1 MSTIPGNRTH
11 NSQLNAMAG
20 KNTYFISDLHLGA
33 KYMTDHLM
41 REKRV
46 CRFLDSIKQDAAELY
61 LLGDILDY
69 WYEYKYVVPRGY
81 IRFLGKLADLADA
94 GVKITW
100 VTGNHDVWLF
110 DYLRDQIGLTV
121 LYGHTEVVT
130 QGKRILIAHGDDVGV
145 QPTMYRFTRWCFYN
159 KVCQWLYASV
169 HPRWTYPIATGWSN
183 ENRTS
188 RSPEK
193 LKAISEN
200 AATRLMDFSR
210 QYHSEHPD
218 VEAFVYGHLH
228 IARVNNEEHKPP
240 VIFLGDW
247 ISLCTY
253 AVLDAQGH
261 FELKY
266 YKESDA
272 PAN

>member
-1 MSTIPGNRTH
+1 MTN
-11 NSQLNAMAG
+11 

-33 KYMTDHLM
+33 QYMASDLD
-41 REKRV
+41 RERRV
-46 CRFLDSIKQDAAELY
+46 CRFLDSIKDDAAELF

-81 IRFLGKLADLADA
+81 IRFFGELAELSDA

-110 DYLRDQIGLTV
+110 DYLRDQIGMTV
-121 LYGHTEVVT
+121 FKGHTEVET
-130 QGKRILIAHGDDVGV
+130 QGRRILISHGDDVGV

-159 KVCQWLYASV
+159 KVCQFLYASI

-188 RSPEK
+188 RNPEQ
-193 LKAISEN
+193 LREISEN
-200 AATRLMDFSR
+200 AAKRLLDFSR
-210 QYHSEHPD
+210 EYHAAHPQ

-228 IARVNNEEHKPP
+228 VARMNNLEGLPP

-253 AVLDAQGH
+253 VVLDSDGN

-266 YKESDA
+266 YKE
-272 PAN
+272 

>member
-1 MSTIPGNRTH
+1 MT
-11 NSQLNAMAG
+11 G

-33 KYMTDHLM
+33 KYMTDTLE
-41 REKRV
+41 RERRV
-46 CRFLDSIKQDAAELY
+46 CRFLDSIKEDAAELY

-81 IRFLGKLADLADA
+81 IRFLGKLAELADE

-110 DYLRDQIGLTV
+110 DYLRDQLGLTV
-121 LYGHTEVVT
+121 LKGYAEVMS
-130 QGKRILIAHGDDVGV
+130 QGKRILISHGDDVGV
-145 QPTMYRFTRWCFYN
+145 QPVMYRFTRWCFHN
-159 KVCQWLYASV
+159 RVCQWLYASI

-183 ENRTS
+183 ENRTN

-193 LKAISEN
+193 LKEISEN
-200 AATRLMDFSR
+200 AAKRLLDFSR
-210 QYHSEHPD
+210 EYSVTHPE
-218 VEAFVYGHLH
+218 VEAFVFGHLH
-228 IARVNNEEHKPP
+228 IARMNDLEGMPP

-253 AVLDAQGH
+253 AVLYADGRL
-261 FELKY
+261 EVKTY
-266 YKESDA
+266 EE
-272 PAN
+272 